1 MKSGRANFA
10 LQTGQPVTYPVGKYE
25 ILEMSVPSYGLRNE
39 NRSSTTILDLAATLP
54 PTKKQE

>member
-39 NRSSTTILDLAATLP
+39 NRSSTTISDLATLP